1 MCGIFGCVLLSGDAA
16 PIIREGLKKL
26 EYRGYDSAG
35 LATIHGGSIHIK
47 KGRGRIDELHEA
59 LNFNDLPGCV
69 GIGHTRWATHGAPS
83 TANAHPHLDC
93 HGLVA
98 VVHNGV
104 LENFQSLREE
114 LEARGHLFRSKT
126 DTEVLSH
133 LIEEGLEQGLPL
145 KEAVRRALLRV
156 EGSFAVAAV
165 SPKEPDKVVVARRE
179 SPLVIGVGPQG
190 VFFSSDL
197 PALLWL
203 TKRASFLGDYDL
215 AVVTSRGFQ
224 VEDLRTSL
232 AVERPVE
239 EVSWSAEQAEKGGFP
254 HFMLKEIHEQPQ
266 AIRNT
271 LRTPRAYLE
280 KACSL
285 LEASSKVFMVACGT
299 SYHACVAGSYMFSQL
314 AKLDARPVIAS
325 EFKEACSPLIDSS
338 TAILALSQSGETAD
352 TLAAIKAGLER
363 GAKVVSVTN
372 VMGSSI
378 TRLSHVYIGMQA
390 GPEVGVAATKTF
402 TCQLAVEA
410 LLAVMLGV
418 KRGVLEQGEAK
429 EILSSLSESPS
440 LMYKLLSSSRD
451 EVRFIAL
458 RYATSS
464 SIYFLSR
471 GVNVATALEGA
482 LKLKEVSYIHAE
494 GYPAGESKHGPIA
507 LVEEGFPCVFVMPK
521 GEVRGRLLGNVM
533 EMKAR
538 GANIIAVADE
548 DDEESRSLATDFIG
562 VPAGLPELLT
572 PILYVVPLQLLAYY
586 AAVARGNDP
595 DRPRNLAKSV
605 TVT

>member
-1 MCGIFGCVLLSGDAA
+1 
-16 PIIREGLKKL
+16 
-26 EYRGYDSAG
+26 
-35 LATIHGGSIHIK
+35 
-47 KGRGRIDELHEA
+47 
-59 LNFNDLPGCV
+59 
-69 GIGHTRWATHGAPS
+69 
-83 TANAHPHLDC
+83 
-93 HGLVA
+93 
-98 VVHNGV
+98 
-104 LENFQSLREE
+104 
-114 LEARGHLFRSKT
+114 
-126 DTEVLSH
+126 
-133 LIEEGLEQGLPL
+133 
-145 KEAVRRALLRV
+145 
-156 EGSFAVAAV
+156 
-165 SPKEPDKVVVARRE
+165 
-179 SPLVIGVGPQG
+179 
-190 VFFSSDL
+190 
-197 PALLWL
+197 
-203 TKRASFLGDYDL
+203 
-215 AVVTSRGFQ
+215 
-224 VEDLRTSL
+224 
-232 AVERPVE
+232 
-239 EVSWSAEQAEKGGFP
+239 
-254 HFMLKEIHEQPQ
+254 
-266 AIRNT
+266 

-299 SYHACVAGSYMFSQL
+299 SYHACVAGSYMLSQL